1 MIDPTDVTNYERT
14 NEELQ
19 EFLLFCISVAGKTAS
34 QIKVAL
40 ERFLEKGRAYL
51 SLWDVRKDTKAG
63 WSPFFIIQRIDM
75 GGRLDEC
82 LIQSKLGQ
90 HEKLRRA
97 FREIYAASIDLKTCS
112 VQELEMI
119 HGIGPK
125 TSRFFVLHS
134 RKNAKVACL
143 DTHVLKWLAEQGCK
157 VPKGRPV
164 GKEYLR
170 LEQEFLRLAKE
181 MKREPAELDLAIWNE
196 YSKRSGSGVQLDGG
210 VGPTPG

>member
-1 MIDPTDVTNYERT
+1 MIDPTNVTNYERT
-14 NEELQ
+14 EEELQ
-19 EFLLFCISVAGKTAS
+19 EFLLFCIAVAGKTAS

-40 ERFLEKGRAYL
+40 ERFLNKGRAYMA
-51 SLWDVRKDTKAG
+51 LWDVRQDAKNG
-63 WSPFFIIQRIDM
+63 WSPFFIIHRIDL
-75 GGRLDEC
+75 GGRFDEC

-90 HEKLRRA
+90 HDKLRRA
-97 FREIYAASIDLKTCS
+97 FREIAVAPVNLRTCS
-112 VQELEMI
+112 VQELETI

-170 LEQEFLRLAKE
+170 LEKEFLRLAKE
-181 MKREPAELDLAIWNE
+181 LKRDPAELDLAIWNE

-210 VGPTPG
+210 GSNAG